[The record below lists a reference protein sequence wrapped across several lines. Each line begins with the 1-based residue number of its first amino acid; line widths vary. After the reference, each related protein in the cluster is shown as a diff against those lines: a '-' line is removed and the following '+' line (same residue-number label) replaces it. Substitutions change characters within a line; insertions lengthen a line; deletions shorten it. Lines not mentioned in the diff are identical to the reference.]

1 MWGMTASR
9 PRHCL
14 KIGAQT
20 LAWGEAVRTWRGRYR
35 YRCVLS
41 PMPTGAVKLSP
52 IDLNLIDIPVV
63 EDRLR
68 SLVGPRRDI
77 RVAGHAWQAD
87 IPRPIVLL
95 LPDLSVRA
103 TVLQLEQFPAQVE
116 EQEAL
121 IRWRLGQEQLLPLA
135 GAKIVWQ
142 EFPSYKSRNEP
153 SSHVVLAVA
162 IQEAILEQYETLGE
176 SVGLLSQEIGVTS
189 FRLFNLWLKAA
200 GGRKRLG
207 RDLLWVS
214 VSDGGLTCFVM
225 QEGRLVFVR
234 TKLLCAQGLQDE
246 EALGRDVADNI
257 VEECAASLRVCREH
271 YPGLNVAE
279 IVFTGDSPLPTIEQA
294 LNRELGLSTER
305 LTWEA
310 IERAGW
316 THDGGSTSWAT
327 LPVVAGVM

>member
-1 MWGMTASR
+1 MWGLTTSR
-9 PRHCL
+9 PRQCL

-41 PMPTGAVKLSP
+41 PSPTGAINLSP
-52 IDLNLIDIPVV
+52 MDLNLADMPAV
-63 EDRLR
+63 ESRLR
-68 SLVGPRRDI
+68 SLVGPSRDI
-77 RVAGHAWQAD
+77 RLAGRAWLSD
-87 IPRPIVLL
+87 VPRPIVLL
-95 LPDLSVRA
+95 LSDLSVRS
-103 TVLQLEQFPAQVE
+103 TVLQLEQLPAQVE

-142 EFPSYKSRNEP
+142 GFPSHGAGDER
-153 SSHVVLAVA
+153 SHAILVVA
-162 IQEAILEQYETLGE
+162 IQEAILKQYESLCE
-176 SVGLLSQEIGVTS
+176 SVGLLPQEVGVTS

-200 GGRKRLG
+200 GGGKRLG

-234 TKLLCAQGLQDE
+234 TKLLSGEGLQGE
-246 EALGRDVADNI
+246 ENPGGDLVDNI
-257 VEECAASLRVCREH
+257 VEECAASLRACREH
-271 YPGLNVAE
+271 HPGLNVTE
-279 IVFTGDSPLPTIEQA
+279 IVLASDSPFPMLEQA
-294 LNRELGLSTER
+294 LSSELGLSIER
-305 LTWEA
+305 LDWEA
-310 IERAGW
+310 VERLGW

-327 LPVVAGVM
+327 LPVVAGVI

>member
-1 MWGMTASR
+1 MWGLTTSR
-9 PRHCL
+9 PRQCL

-41 PMPTGAVKLSP
+41 PTPAGAIKLSP
-52 IDLNLIDIPVV
+52 MDLNLTDMPAV
-63 EDRLR
+63 ESRLR
-68 SLVGPRRDI
+68 SLAGPSRDI
-77 RVAGHAWQAD
+77 RFAGGVWLSD

-95 LPDLSVRA
+95 LSDLSVRA
-103 TVLQLEQFPAQVE
+103 TVLQLEQLPAQAE

-142 EFPSYKSRNEP
+142 EFPSQGAGDER
-153 SSHVVLAVA
+153 SHAILVVA
-162 IQEAILEQYETLGE
+162 IQEAILKQYESLCE
-176 SVGLLSQEIGVTS
+176 SVGLLPQEVGVTS

-234 TKLLCAQGLQDE
+234 TKLLSAEGLQGE
-246 EALGRDVADNI
+246 EDLGGDLVDNI
-257 VEECAASLRVCREH
+257 VEECAVSLRACYEH
-271 YPGLNVAE
+271 HPGLNVTE
-279 IVFTGDSPLPTIEQA
+279 IILAGDSPFPTLEQA
-294 LNRELGLSTER
+294 LNSELGLSTER
-305 LTWEA
+305 LDWEA
-310 IERAGW
+310 VERLGW
-316 THDGGSTSWAT
+316 THDGGSPSWAT
-327 LPVVAGVM
+327 LPVIAGVM

>member
-20 LAWGEAVRTWRGRYR
+20 LAWGEAVRTWRGRYH
-35 YRCVLS
+35 YRCTLSPAPPEAIKLS
-41 PMPTGAVKLSP
+41 PM
-52 IDLNLIDIPVV
+52 DLNLTDMPAVQSC
-63 EDRLR
+63 LR
-68 SLVGPRRDI
+68 SLAGPGQDSG
-77 RVAGHAWQAD
+77 VAGRVWQSEV
-87 IPRPIVLL
+87 PCPIVLM

-103 TVLQLEQFPAQVE
+103 TVLQLEQFPVQAE

-142 EFPSYKSRNEP
+142 GFPSQRARGEH
-153 SSHVVLAVA
+153 SHVVLAVT
-162 IQEAILEQYETLGE
+162 IQEAILKQYESLCE
-176 SVGLLSQEIGVTS
+176 SVGLLPQEIGVTS

-200 GGRKRLG
+200 GGRKLLG

-225 QEGRLVFVR
+225 QEGRLAFVR
-234 TKLLCAQGLQDE
+234 TKLLRDDGLQDDE
-246 EALGRDVADNI
+246 SIGSGMADSI
-257 VEECAASLRVCREH
+257 VQECAASLRACRDH
-271 YPGLNVAE
+271 FPDLNVTDM
-279 IVFTGDSPLPTIEQA
+279 VFAGDCAFPTIEQA
-294 LNRELGLSTER
+294 LNRELSLSTER
-305 LTWEA
+305 LDWRA
-310 IERAGW
+310 VERAGW

-327 LPVVAGVM
+327 FPVVAGVM

>member
-1 MWGMTASR
+1 MWGLTTSR

-14 KIGAQT
+14 KIGAQA

-41 PMPTGAVKLSP
+41 PTPTGAIKLSP
-52 IDLNLIDIPVV
+52 MDLNLTDMSAV
-63 EDRLR
+63 ESCLR
-68 SLVGPRRDI
+68 SLAGPSRDLRFAGRVGLS
-77 RVAGHAWQAD
+77 D

-95 LPDLSVRA
+95 LSDLSVRA
-103 TVLQLEQFPAQVE
+103 TVLQLEQLPAQAE

-142 EFPSYKSRNEP
+142 GFPSHGAGDER
-153 SSHVVLAVA
+153 SHVVLVVA
-162 IQEAILEQYETLGE
+162 IQEAILKQYESLCE
-176 SVGLLSQEIGVTS
+176 SVGLLPQEVGVTS

-234 TKLLCAQGLQDE
+234 TKLLSAEGLQG
-246 EALGRDVADNI
+246 EADPGGDLVDKI
-257 VEECAASLRVCREH
+257 VEECAASLRACREH
-271 YPGLNVAE
+271 HPGLNVTE
-279 IVFTGDSPLPTIEQA
+279 IVLASDSAFPTLEQA
-294 LNRELGLSTER
+294 LNSELGLSTER
-305 LTWEA
+305 LDWEA
-310 IERAGW
+310 VERLGW

-327 LPVVAGVM
+327 LPVVAGVT

>member
-1 MWGMTASR
+1 MWGLTTSR
-9 PRHCL
+9 PRQCL

-41 PMPTGAVKLSP
+41 PTPAGAIKLSP
-52 IDLNLIDIPVV
+52 MDLNLTDMPAV
-63 EDRLR
+63 ESRLR
-68 SLVGPRRDI
+68 SLAGPRRDL
-77 RVAGHAWQAD
+77 RFAGLVWLSD
-87 IPRPIVLL
+87 VPRPIVLL

-103 TVLQLEQFPAQVE
+103 TVLQLEQLPAQAE

-142 EFPSYKSRNEP
+142 GFPSHGAGDGR
-153 SSHVVLAVA
+153 SHAILVVA
-162 IQEAILEQYETLGE
+162 IQEAILKQYESLCE
-176 SVGLLSQEIGVTS
+176 SVGLLPQEVGVTS

-225 QEGRLVFVR
+225 QEGRVVFVR
-234 TKLLCAQGLQDE
+234 TKLLNAEGLQGE
-246 EALGRDVADNI
+246 EDLGGDLVDNI
-257 VEECAASLRVCREH
+257 VEECAVSLRACREH
-271 YPGLNVAE
+271 HPGLNVTE
-279 IVFTGDSPLPTIEQA
+279 IVLA
-294 LNRELGLSTER
+294 
-305 LTWEA
+305 
-310 IERAGW
+310 
-316 THDGGSTSWAT
+316 
-327 LPVVAGVM
+327 

>member
-1 MWGMTASR
+1 MWGLTTSR
-9 PRHCL
+9 PRQCL

-41 PMPTGAVKLSP
+41 PTPAGAIKLSP
-52 IDLNLIDIPVV
+52 MELNLTDMPAV
-63 EDRLR
+63 ESRLR
-68 SLVGPRRDI
+68 SLAGPSRDI
-77 RVAGHAWQAD
+77 RFAGGVWLSD

-95 LPDLSVRA
+95 LSDLSVRA
-103 TVLQLEQFPAQVE
+103 TVLQLEQLPVQAE

-121 IRWRLGQEQLLPLA
+121 IRWRLGQEQLVPMA

-142 EFPSYKSRNEP
+142 EFPSQGAGDER
-153 SSHVVLAVA
+153 SHAILVVA
-162 IQEAILEQYETLGE
+162 IQEAILKQYESLCE
-176 SVGLLSQEIGVTS
+176 SVGLLPQEVGVTS

-234 TKLLCAQGLQDE
+234 TKLLSAEGLQGE
-246 EALGRDVADNI
+246 EDLGGDLVDNI
-257 VEECAASLRVCREH
+257 VEECAVSLRACHEH
-271 YPGLNVAE
+271 HPGLNVTE
-279 IVFTGDSPLPTIEQA
+279 IVLAGDSPFPTLEQA
-294 LNRELGLSTER
+294 LNSELGLSTER
-305 LTWEA
+305 LDWEVV
-310 IERAGW
+310 ERLGW
-316 THDGGSTSWAT
+316 THDGGSPSWAT

>member
-1 MWGMTASR
+1 MWGVATSR

-20 LAWGEAVRTWRGRYR
+20 LAWGESVRTWRGRYR

-41 PMPTGAVKLSP
+41 PAPAGAITLSP
-52 IDLNLIDIPVV
+52 MDLNLTDVPAV
-63 EDRLR
+63 ESCLRLLAG
-68 SLVGPRRDI
+68 SSRDI
-77 RVAGHAWQAD
+77 RFAGRLWQSD
-87 IPRPIVLL
+87 VPRSIVLL

-103 TVLQLEQFPAQVE
+103 TVLQLEQFPAQAE

-135 GAKIVWQ
+135 DAKIVWQ
-142 EFPSYKSRNEP
+142 GFPSYGTRDERSQ
-153 SSHVVLAVA
+153 VVLAVA
-162 IQEAILEQYETLGE
+162 IQETILKQYESLCE
-176 SVGLLSQEIGVTS
+176 SVGLLTQEIGVTS

-225 QEGRLVFVR
+225 QKGRLAFVR
-234 TKLLCAQGLQDE
+234 TKLLSAKGLQDE
-246 EALGRDVADNI
+246 EDLGRDLADNI

-271 YPGLNVAE
+271 YPGLNVTE
-279 IVFTGDSPLPTIEQA
+279 IVFAGDSPFPTIEQA

-305 LTWEA
+305 LDWDA
-310 IERAGW
+310 VERAGW
-316 THDGGSTSWAT
+316 TQDGGSTSWAT

>member
-1 MWGMTASR
+1 MWGLTTSR
-9 PRHCL
+9 PRQCL

-41 PMPTGAVKLSP
+41 PAPAGAIKLSP
-52 IDLNLIDIPVV
+52 MDLNLTDMPAV
-63 EDRLR
+63 ESRLR
-68 SLVGPRRDI
+68 SLAGPRRDL
-77 RVAGHAWQAD
+77 RFAGLVWLSD
-87 IPRPIVLL
+87 VPRPIVLL

-103 TVLQLEQFPAQVE
+103 TVLQLEQLPARAE

-142 EFPSYKSRNEP
+142 GFPSHGAGNER
-153 SSHVVLAVA
+153 SHAILVVA
-162 IQEAILEQYETLGE
+162 IQEAILKQYESLCE
-176 SVGLLSQEIGVTS
+176 SVGLLPQEVGVTS

-225 QEGRLVFVR
+225 HEGRLVFVR
-234 TKLLCAQGLQDE
+234 TKLLSVEGLQGE
-246 EALGRDVADNI
+246 ENPGGDLVDNI
-257 VEECAASLRVCREH
+257 VEECAASFRACREH
-271 YPGLNVAE
+271 HPGLNGTE
-279 IVFTGDSPLPTIEQA
+279 IILASDTQFPTLEQA
-294 LNRELGLSTER
+294 LNSELGLSTER
-305 LTWEA
+305 LDWEA
-310 IERAGW
+310 VGRLGW

-327 LPVVAGVM
+327 LSVLAGVM